1 METALHSIT
10 TEIEKIIDREHI
22 SILHACESGSRA
34 WGFASPDSDYDV
46 RYIYVRTT
54 NDYLNVFD
62 CKDTIEEKISDEIDI
77 SGWDIKKA
85 LQLLYKSNA
94 VLFEWLQSPIVYKS
108 HKQFA
113 EGLFTLA
120 KDYFQPRTVTHHY
133 LGIAYN
139 ALQSI
144 QDNNTIKLK
153 KYFYVLRPLLAAL
166 WVIQNSSIPPME
178 FGKLLPLIHDNKTVI
193 DIINSLLDQKKVS
206 DEKTVITLIPE
217 LQQFIINTFTQC
229 EIGVK
234 DFEKKDVPKEPLNI
248 FFRNLL
254 SQ

>member
-1 METALHSIT
+1 METVLHSIT
-10 TEIEKIIDREHI
+10 TEIEKIVHREHI

-62 CKDTIEEKISDEIDI
+62 CKDTIEEKISDELDI

-94 VLFEWLQSPIVYKS
+94 VLFEWLQSPIIYKS
-108 HKQFA
+108 QRQLA
-113 EGLFTLA
+113 EELFILA

-133 LGIAYN
+133 LGIAHN

-166 WVIQNSSIPPME
+166 WVVQNNSIPPME
-178 FGKLLPLIHDNKTVI
+178 FGKLLPLIHDNNTVI